1 MLIEIYDNFFF
12 QNWAFRPENFEQC
25 LDEKNTTK
33 DESTFKEGCR
43 IYGYLEVNRVS
54 GSFHIAPG
62 KSFAVNHVHGIC
74 FLNTWVTD
82 LTANISSYL
91 FAVHDVQPHSSEDFN
106 ITHHIQHL
114 SFGDTLKGKENPLDG
129 FYTYADKGILKF
141 FYVNIN
147 FVVK

>member
-1 MLIEIYDNFFF
+1 MIKFVF

-74 FLNTWVTD
+74 FLKS
-82 LTANISSYL
+82 LSYGL
-91 FAVHDVQPHSSEDFN
+91 NCEHKLVFICSTRRPAPFIWRFQHHSSHPTSFFWRYFKRKRK
-106 ITHHIQHL
+106 
-114 SFGDTLKGKENPLDG
+114 SFGW
-129 FYTYADKGILKF
+129 IL
-141 FYVNIN
+141 YLRW
-147 FVVK
+147 